1 MSSLKV
7 GVPESV
13 DSGRVPVRRVL
24 ARNASLMTG
33 PGTNS
38 YLLGT
43 EHLALVDPGP
53 ADPLHIQ
60 TLLDALNGRPLDWI
74 FVTHTHGDH
83 SPGTAML
90 QARTGARVV
99 GLAAPKTLSS
109 AGRHDQTLVPERL
122 YLDGEVVACGEFQIR
137 LLHTPGHASNHLC
150 FLLEEEGILF
160 TGDHIL
166 EGTTPVILPP
176 DGNMGHYLECLRRLQ
191 WMSLRVLAPGHGRL
205 MEEPQVVIETL
216 LRHRLRREAK
226 VFGSLVAMSDLARG
240 VTLEELTPQVYDDVP
255 AHLWPW
261 AQRTLLAHLLKLE
274 EDGKVARTGER
285 WHVPADGA
293 KKGAPKDATLDA
305 TQDATN
311 HDS

>member
-7 GVPESV
+7 GIAELIGG
-13 DSGRVPVRRVL
+13 GRVPVRRVL

-43 EHLALVDPGP
+43 ERLALVDPGP

-60 TLLDALNGRPLDWI
+60 TLLEILEGRPLDWI

-83 SPGTAML
+83 APGTALL
-90 QARTGARVV
+90 QARTGAQVV
-99 GLAAPKTLSS
+99 GLAAPQAASS
-109 AGRHDQTLVPERL
+109 AGHHDQTFAPTRR
-122 YLDGEVVACGEFQIR
+122 YHDGEVIDCGEFQMH

-150 FLLEEEGILF
+150 FLLEEEGMLF

-176 DGNMGHYLECLRRLQ
+176 DGNMGHYLDSLRRLRSL
-191 WMSLRVLAPGHGRL
+191 SLRSLAPGHGRL
-205 MEEPQVVIETL
+205 LEDPQTVIETL
-216 LRHRLRREAK
+216 IRHRLRREAK
-226 VFGSLVAMSDLARG
+226 VFTALVTLNRRVRQ
-240 VTLEELTPQVYDDVP
+240 VTLEELTPEVYDDVP
-255 AHLWPW
+255 THLWPW

-274 EDGKVARTGER
+274 EDGRVARADEH
-285 WHVPADGA
+285 WHASPGGA
-293 KKGAPKDATLDA
+293 S
-305 TQDATN
+305 QDATN